1 MRLTKHQK
9 NILRILSFG
18 GKISHWWQ
26 ESYED
31 VTLADNEDNFYD
43 IRIDTFRKLRDAEL
57 ITRVKSPHD
66 SCDFFVLSKAGE
78 AKL

>member
-43 IRIDTFRKLRDAEL
+43 IRIDTFRKLRDADL
-57 ITRVKSPHD
+57 IAEVKSPHPD
-66 SCDFFVLSKAGE
+66 CVFFELSNSGKC
-78 AKL
+78 LV

>member
-9 NILRILSFG
+9 NILRILAFG
-18 GKISHWWQ
+18 GYIQHWWQ

-31 VTLADNEDNFYD
+31 VTLIDGDDFLE

-57 ITRVKSPHD
+57 IVKTKSPHEH
-66 SCDFFVLSKAGE
+66 CDTYIISKIGE
-78 AKL
+78 KKI